1 MPPLE
6 TILIFAA
13 ASALL
18 TISPG
23 PAMFYIMSRSL
34 GQGAAAGAV
43 SAGGALAGGLC
54 HLIAAGAGLS
64 AVFAYSP
71 LLYAT
76 IKYLGALYLIYLG
89 LRFFLPAAGSGPG
102 QGAGQGTARPLA
114 GPRRVF
120 LQGIVVELLNPK
132 TTLFFLSFLP
142 QFIDP
147 ALGPALPQVLV
158 LGAVY
163 AAVSLPID
171 LMVAFGGGAV
181 AAVLAGRLWLARLQ
195 RWLTGSLLVGL
206 GLHLALGERR

>member
-6 TILIFAA
+6 TILLFAA
-13 ASALL
+13 AAAML

-43 SAGGALAGGLC
+43 SAGGALAGGLI

-76 IKYLGALYLIYLG
+76 IKYLGALYLVYLG
-89 LRFFLPAAGSGPG
+89 LRFFLAAAGPG
-102 QGAGQGTARPLA
+102 QGAGQVGAPPLA
-114 GPRRVF
+114 GPRWVF
-120 LQGIVVELLNPK
+120 LQGVVVELLNPK

-147 ALGPALPQVLV
+147 VLGPALPQVLALAV
-158 LGAVY
+158 VY

-171 LMVAFGGGAV
+171 LVVAFSGGAV
-181 AAVLAGRLWLARLQ
+181 AGFLAGRLWLARLQ

-206 GLHLALGERR
+206 GLHLALGEGR